1 MHNFRIF
8 KHVNTTCVILL
19 AFTLTIVICLISQPP
34 VEASFSSTSSS
45 VTVAPLDGQDPSPM
59 IQTVSHKSPLN
70 SRQFGDMVNDIQIE
84 CNSEN
89 IVVTLNTNHGFNGMI
104 YPKGLSKNSSCM
116 VEYHQTTSNIT
127 YYLPLKSCNTMSSEV
142 EDGIEY
148 FNTVMVQPH
157 RRLVTNQGRGYHI
170 RCRYQTKE
178 RTITNQESQ
187 LNVNLTQS
195 TPAVIGSAS
204 MPSCTMKI
212 YSANDLS
219 HEVAAE
225 NVRIGDELHLVIS
238 LDDQDV
244 YGMLVT
250 NCLVRDGMNW
260 GEQPLLDDNGCPI
273 DEEIMPQFV
282 YAQNLTRA
290 SVTFQA
296 HKFPYTSSVYYQ
308 CNVRLCFREGGCNH
322 VPPNCDKFDNHYKAI
337 DGSNSLHGRSKRW
350 VDGGEID
357 GVASEDL
364 LKPKKDEKAMS
375 IEVFSGLHVDESELE
390 ANRGDKDPMMMA
402 STNDEPT
409 EQKSSNS
416 KQSEKDFCMSM
427 RKFAI
432 AISLASLILMTAIII
447 MIACMIQRR
456 KRRKLEEGRMNSIY
470 DHHNYHNGP
479 YTNGCYIRE

>member
-1 MHNFRIF
+1 MHNLRIF
-8 KHVNTTCVILL
+8 KHVNACIILV
-19 AFTLTIVICLISQPP
+19 AFTLTLVICFISQSP

-45 VTVAPLDGQDPSPM
+45 VTIAPPDGQESPM
-59 IQTVSHKSPLN
+59 VQTVSHKSPLN
-70 SRQFGDMVNDIQIE
+70 SRQFGDMINDIQIE

-195 TPAVIGSAS
+195 TPAVVGSAS

-322 VPPNCDKFDNHYKAI
+322 VPPNCDKFNSHYKAI
-337 DGSNSLHGRSKRW
+337 DGGNSLYGRHKRW
-350 VDGGEID
+350 VDAGEID
-357 GVASEDL
+357 GVSSEDM
-364 LKPKKDEKAMS
+364 LKPKTDKKAMS
-375 IEVFSGLHVDESELE
+375 IEVSSGLHVDESELE
-390 ANRGDKDPMMMA
+390 ANRGDRDPMMMA
-402 STNDEPT
+402 STNDEP

-416 KQSEKDFCMSM
+416 KQSERDFCLSM

-470 DHHNYHNGP
+470 DHHHHHNGP
-479 YTNGCYIRE
+479 YTNRGYLRE